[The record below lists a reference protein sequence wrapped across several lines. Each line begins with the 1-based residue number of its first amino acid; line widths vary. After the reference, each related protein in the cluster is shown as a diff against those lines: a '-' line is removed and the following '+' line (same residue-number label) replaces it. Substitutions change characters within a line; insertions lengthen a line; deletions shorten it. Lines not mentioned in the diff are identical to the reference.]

1 MHYMAGTSQS
11 TPPLSI
17 RLPAA
22 LRRELDRLCKRE
34 NIRASDVAREALR
47 RYLAVE
53 RFRSLRRRAVP
64 LAEARGL
71 LTDED
76 VFRAIS

>member
-1 MHYMAGTSQS
+1 MHYMAATSSS

-34 NIRASDVAREALR
+34 SVRASDVAREALR

-64 LAEARGL
+64 MAEARGL
-71 LTDED
+71 LSDDD
-76 VFRAIS
+76 VFKAVS